1 MVIPVRILIYSVII
15 ENKYSGRS
23 NIEPYGRIW
32 LLIYILRSAGEVLVV
47 RDSGMSIKV
56 NVVLIQ
62 CVSSYN
68 QGGKS
73 PVSLR
78 NPRNL

>member
-1 MVIPVRILIYSVII
+1 MEENVAAYLYFYEAHVRYGVHYS
-15 ENKYSGRS
+15 RS
-23 NIEPYGRIW
+23 
-32 LLIYILRSAGEVLVV
+32 
-47 RDSGMSIKV
+47 MSIKV

-78 NPRNL
+78 NPRHL